1 MSNKLPESVR
11 QQIREAYES
20 IKQSMPGFRDRFQ
33 QRKMIG
39 DVASALAGQ
48 IKDKPILVVEGPTG
62 TGKTLAYLLAAIPV
76 AKYYEKKLV
85 ISSATVALQEQLI
98 FQDLPL
104 IKEQSGYDFTMQI
117 AKGRGR
123 YACISKMQ
131 ILGGGDAQ
139 DSLDF
144 GNALWDTPPKKQEI
158 SSINNAFNLYKDGKW
173 NGDLDLLPIPL
184 KRNLWPKISNTFH
197 GCTGSRCRDYK
208 RCAFYLERRKTGS
221 ADVIVANHDLVLAD
235 VASGG
240 GTVLPLIEDSFYIF
254 DEAHHL
260 PSKAISHFAA
270 SAAVVGA
277 ADWLKTVNQ
286 AFSKE
291 VANSGMQ
298 KAQTAAKE
306 IADELAISMRGLHDL
321 LQTLPLA
328 KVLKTKEHARFA
340 FGVPNQEIIE
350 YGERKIWQPLKR
362 LHKILNTAV
371 EISKQDFDK
380 NDTDVAH
387 REQQMSALSFLFGR
401 TENLYKL
408 WGMLLSSDKNSKT
421 PIARWVGKTDSG
433 DFIFNV
439 SPISAAEHLKK
450 SLWDKTSGC
459 ILTSATLTALN
470 SFARFQER
478 TGLDEDNAQ
487 YLRLPSP
494 FDLSRVSLSITDMSQ
509 SPKDSLAHTKEIIRL
524 AAELLAQSLGTL
536 VLFSSRRQ
544 MQDVYDGLSIKLKK
558 QVTIQGDDS
567 KQHILTA
574 HKKRIK
580 SGKPSAIF
588 GLASFAEGMDLPG
601 DLCEHVIIAK
611 LPFAVPTSPIEEAT
625 AEYVESTGKN
635 HFFTV
640 SLPDASVKLI
650 QACGRLMR
658 SETDQGNITIL
669 DNRLLHT
676 GYGKILLK
684 SLPDYKLLAQKI

>member
-1 MSNKLPESVR
+1 MSHKLPESVR

-20 IKQSMPGFRDRFQ
+20 TKQSMPGFRDRFQ

-39 DVASALAGQ
+39 EVASTLAGQ
-48 IKDKPILVVEGPTG
+48 KKDKPVLVVEGPTG

-76 AKYYEKKLV
+76 AQYYGKKLV

-104 IKEQSGYDFTMQI
+104 INKQSVYDFNTQI

-123 YACISKMQ
+123 YACIRKMQ
-131 ILGGGDAQ
+131 ILGGDDTQ
-139 DSLDF
+139 DTLNF
-144 GNALWDTPPKKQEI
+144 GQALWDAPPEKQEL
-158 SSINNAFNLYKDGKW
+158 SSIQNAFKLYKDGKW

-208 RCAFYLERRKTGS
+208 RCAFYLERKKTGS

-235 VASGG
+235 IASGG

-260 PSKAISHFAA
+260 PNKAISHFAA

-277 ADWLKTVNQ
+277 AEWLKTINQ

-291 VANSGMQ
+291 VASSTMQ
-298 KAQTAAKE
+298 KAQVTAKQ
-306 IADELAISMRGLHDL
+306 IADELAISMRELHDL
-321 LQTLPLA
+321 MQTLPLA
-328 KVLKTKEHARFA
+328 ETLKTKEHMRFA

-350 YGERKIWQPLKR
+350 FGERKIWQPLKR
-362 LHKILNTAV
+362 LYKTLDSAV

-380 NDTDVAH
+380 NDTNIIH

-408 WGMLLSSDKNSKT
+408 WGILLSSDKNSQT
-421 PIARWVGKTDSG
+421 PIARWVSQTDSG
-433 DFIFNV
+433 DYIFNV

-470 SFARFQER
+470 SFARFEER
-478 TGLDEDNAQ
+478 TGLSEDNAQ

-494 FDLSRVSLSITDMSQ
+494 FDLSRVNLKITDMQQ
-509 SPKDSLAHTKEIIRL
+509 SPKDALGHTQEIIRL
-524 AAELLAQSLGTL
+524 SANLLTQSQGTL

-544 MQDVYDGLSIKLKK
+544 MQDVYEGLSLRLKK

-580 SGKPSAIF
+580 EGKPSAIF

-601 DLCEHVIIAK
+601 NLCEHVIIAK

-635 HFFTV
+635 HFFSV

-658 SETDQGNITIL
+658 SETDQGRITIL
-669 DNRLLHT
+669 DNRLLQT
-676 GYGKILLK
+676 SYGKILLK
-684 SLPDYKLLAQKI
+684 GLPGYKLVAQN